1 MTYLNLVNS
10 VLRRLREDEV
20 TTVSE
25 SDYSR
30 LIGDFVND
38 AKRQVEDAWDWSAIR
53 STFDITTTNGTSTY
67 SLTDFDVR
75 SKVLSV
81 HNETLNQVL
90 NYQSLER
97 IRQFNLQ
104 NDNATGPSN
113 SYTLDG
119 VDSNGDLQIR
129 FYMTPDS
136 AYSMSVYGVKRTSEL
151 SNDTDSTLLP
161 SSPIVQYAYAF
172 ALRERG
178 ETGGQSAVEQSAFAK
193 QDLNNSIA
201 LDANLRP
208 EEVTWYN
215 G

>member
-10 VLRRLREDEV
+10 VLRRLREDEI

-53 STFDITTTNGTSTY
+53 STFELTTVNGTASY

-81 HNETLNQVL
+81 HNETSNQVL
-90 NYQSLER
+90 TYASLER
-97 IRQFNLQ
+97 IRQLSLQ
-104 NDNATGPSN
+104 NSSAVGPPVY
-113 SYTLDG
+113 YTIDG
-119 VDSNGDLQIR
+119 VDANGDIKLRLHMI
-129 FYMTPDS
+129 PDGE
-136 AYSMSVYGVKRTSEL
+136 YSLSVYGVKRTSEL
-151 SNDTDSTLLP
+151 INDTDSTLLP
-161 SSPIVQYAYAF
+161 SSPIIQYAYAF

>member
-10 VLRRLREDEV
+10 VLRRLREDEI
-20 TTVSE
+20 TTVAE

-53 STFDITTTNGTSTY
+53 STFPITTVAGTSSY

-81 HNETLNQVL
+81 HNQTTNQVL
-90 NYQSLER
+90 SYQSLER
-97 IRQFNLQ
+97 IRQLSLQ
-104 NDNATGPSN
+104 NDEANGVPV
-113 SYTLDG
+113 SYTMDG
-119 VDSNGDLQIR
+119 VDANGDITLR
-129 FYMTPDS
+129 LYMTPDD
-136 AYSMSVYGVKRTSEL
+136 AYSLSLYGVKRTSEL
-151 SNDTDSTLLP
+151 TNDTDSTLLP
-161 SSPIVQYAYAF
+161 YSPIIQYAYAF

-193 QDLNNSIA
+193 QDLNNAIA

>member
-20 TTVSE
+20 TTVDE

-38 AKRQVEDAWDWSAIR
+38 AKRQVEDSWDWSAIR
-53 STFDITTTNGTSTY
+53 STFEITTVSGTASY

-81 HNETLNQVL
+81 HNETSNQVL
-90 NYQSLER
+90 LYQSLER
-97 IRQFNLQ
+97 IRQLNLQ
-104 NDNATGPSN
+104 NNNATGPSN

-119 VDSNGDLQIR
+119 VDSSGNLKIR
-129 FYMTPDS
+129 FYMVPDGE
-136 AYSMSVYGVKRTSEL
+136 YIMSVYGVKRTSEL
-151 SNDTDSTLLP
+151 SGDSDSTLLP
-161 SSPIVQYAYAF
+161 SSPIIQYAYAF

-193 QDLNNSIA
+193 QDLNNSIS

>member
-104 NDNATGPSN
+104 NNNATGPSN

-129 FYMTPDS
+129 LYMTPDS
-136 AYSMSVYGVKRTSEL
+136 TYSISVYGVKRTAEL

>member
-10 VLRRLREDEV
+10 VLRRLREEEV
-20 TTVSE
+20 TTISE

-53 STFDITTTNGTSTY
+53 STFDLSTVAGTSSY

-81 HNETLNQVL
+81 HNETSNQVL
-90 NYQSLER
+90 IYQSLER
-97 IRQFNLQ
+97 IRQLSLQ
-104 NDNATGPSN
+104 NNNAQGPVN
-113 SYTLDG
+113 SYTMDG
-119 VDSNGDLQIR
+119 VDANGDIKLR
-129 FYMTPDS
+129 LYMVPD
-136 AYSMSVYGVKRTSEL
+136 AEYSISVYGVKRTSEL
-151 SNDTDSTLLP
+151 TNDTDSTLLP
-161 SSPIVQYAYAF
+161 SSPIIQYAYAF

>member
-53 STFDITTTNGTSTY
+53 STFDITTANGTSTY

-81 HNETLNQVL
+81 HNETSNQVL

-136 AYSMSVYGVKRTSEL
+136 TYSMSVYGVKRTSEL